1 MTVIKIEE
9 DNHGFIG
16 VAANYPAVIDFLVN
30 NYWLEDSTEVWVRED
45 DYRRLDEV
53 ISGDWV
59 EKMKNWGIENF
70 NDYWDGSFYLTEVEV
85 YGSEV

>member
-16 VAANYPAVIDFLVN
+16 VAANYPAAIDFLVN
-30 NYWLEDSTEVWVRED
+30 DYWLEDSTEIWMGD
-45 DYRRLDEV
+45 DTYRRLDEV

-70 NDYWDGSFYLTEVEV
+70 NDFWGSSFYLTEVEV